1 MTIFHFK
8 KILTGKEL
16 LQEIEENVD
25 EHVLVNTWS
34 NWRELTEDLKSIAER
49 QNRPVDEVLLWYM
62 NHKQRID
69 EDAQHG

>member
-1 MTIFHFK
+1 MTIFHSK

-16 LQEIEENVD
+16 IQEIEENVD
-25 EHVLVNTWS
+25 EHLLVNTWS

-49 QNRPVDEVLLWYM
+49 QNRPVDELLLWYM
-62 NHKQRID
+62 NLKQRID

>member
-1 MTIFHFK
+1 MTIFHSK

-25 EHVLVNTWS
+25 EYVLVNTWS

>member
-1 MTIFHFK
+1 MTIFHSK

-25 EHVLVNTWS
+25 EYVLVNTWS

-62 NHKQRID
+62 NHKQRIA

>member
-34 NWRELTEDLKSIAER
+34 NWRELTEDLKSIAEH

>member
-1 MTIFHFK
+1 MTILHSK

-16 LQEIEENVD
+16 IQEIEENVD
-25 EHVLVNTWS
+25 EYLLVNTWS

-49 QNRPVDEVLLWYM
+49 QNRPVDELLLWYM
-62 NHKQRID
+62 NLKQRID

>member
-25 EHVLVNTWS
+25 EHLLVNTWS

>member
-1 MTIFHFK
+1 MTIFHSK

-25 EHVLVNTWS
+25 EHLLVNTWS

>member
-1 MTIFHFK
+1 MTIFHSR

>member
-1 MTIFHFK
+1 MTIFHSK

>member
-1 MTIFHFK
+1 MTIFHSR

-25 EHVLVNTWS
+25 EHLLVNTWS

>member
-1 MTIFHFK
+1 MTIFHSK
-8 KILTGKEL
+8 KPLFGKEL
-16 LQEIEENVD
+16 IQEIEENVD
-25 EHVLVNTWS
+25 EHLLVNTWS

>member
-1 MTIFHFK
+1 MTIFHSK

-16 LQEIEENVD
+16 IQEIEENVD
-25 EHVLVNTWS
+25 EYLLVNTWS

-49 QNRPVDEVLLWYM
+49 QNRPVDELLLWYM
-62 NHKQRID
+62 NLKQRID

>member
-8 KILTGKEL
+8 KILFGKEL

-25 EHVLVNTWS
+25 EHLLVNTWS